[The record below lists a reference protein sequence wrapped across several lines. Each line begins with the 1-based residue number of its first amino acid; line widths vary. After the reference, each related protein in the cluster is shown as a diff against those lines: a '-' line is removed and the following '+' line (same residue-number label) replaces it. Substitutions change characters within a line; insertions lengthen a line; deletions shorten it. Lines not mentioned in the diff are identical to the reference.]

1 MDFLTQKTKFSFSN
15 YLFYIIVLPMEIQ
28 PDEEIFHH
36 QLLEKNPAKKFMLKY
51 IQADDDYTLRNYE
64 KRML

>member
-1 MDFLTQKTKFSFSN
+1 
-15 YLFYIIVLPMEIQ
+15 MEIQ

-51 IQADDDYTLRNYE
+51 IQADDDYTLRNHE